1 VSSAAVQDARLGLL
15 YHCVWDQV
23 VARETFA
30 RWSRADFVEYTAV
43 AEAVQAYDRTPDA
56 CEGGVDRVVGI
67 SEQLHQWM
75 VIDQNW
81 RREHARWAQGHLD
94 GEEPKNPLHARTA
107 VDADVA
113 GGPIFEY
120 RRLAGATLRDGKF
133 AHVVAPGK
141 PWISRTTPEQ
151 LHQVLQVDANRRE
164 AIADRV
170 RNRQMVQGEHE
181 AAATLARDEAI
192 DWAPIESAIHAHLA
206 ARHQVVGA

>member
-1 VSSAAVQDARLGLL
+1 MSNAAVQDARLGLL
-15 YHCVWDQV
+15 YHCVWDQA
-23 VARETFA
+23 VAQETFV

-43 AEAVQAYDRTPDA
+43 AEAVHAYDRTPDA
-56 CEGGVDRVVGI
+56 CEGGVERVVGI
-67 SEQLHQWM
+67 SELLHQWM
-75 VIDQNW
+75 AIDQNW
-81 RREHARWAQGHLD
+81 RREHARWAQGRLD
-94 GEEPKNPLHARTA
+94 GGEPKNPLHAATA
-107 VDADVA
+107 VNADVA

-151 LHQVLQVDANRRE
+151 LHKVLQVDANRRE

-170 RNRQMVQGEHE
+170 RNRQMVQAERE
-181 AAATLARDEAI
+181 AAVTLARDEAI
-192 DWAPIESAIHAHLA
+192 DWAPIESSLQTRQS